1 MAISVTWNGAGGRV
15 ATGNIGTETWA
26 ALRFYG
32 SGNAG
37 AVSAA
42 DGALQ
47 GSNAATCTVNNKGV
61 LLYVD
66 LGAAGTLDFSVGG
79 ANEGEFV
86 YIWGNFLASALLD
99 TYAGATSSIGGFG
112 VYMGSSAPSTSVY
125 RVWSFYGNDN
135 YTGGWKRMAVD
146 PTTTPSATAG
156 AWDNTAVRYIG
167 LFAITLNTARF
178 DNLICD
184 AIDVGTGITV
194 DGTTTAS
201 GLFTDILGNETT
213 NRYGI
218 VTSIN
223 DSNTA
228 FEINGKLLLGDVGGT
243 ASTLADEDSKV
254 FASQQIYYNA
264 GDAASIPTSALGI
277 DVVGSAGI
285 QSLAFGQIV
294 GTTGG
299 RNGVSIVGNDTYNF
313 SIDFSDGNVETNKWY
328 GCSLENLG
336 GTLSFDSS
344 THEFR
349 GNNVIGCSGMSFVT
363 GSTATDC
370 SFISSGIVALA
381 GTASL
386 SNCVVTESTGVA
398 AVSTN
403 DLANLDGCSFTKG
416 TSGHAVQLDITGSST
431 MNWNCTLS
439 GYDTGT
445 TGTPV
450 TATNTSDSAILVNA
464 DTTGRTLTINVA
476 DGATIPS
483 IKIGTNSPTVN
494 VTAGQR
500 TFTVTVRDINTS
512 SALQNA
518 RVYVTAAAGGGLTE
532 GTVIIDKAL
541 TNASG
546 VVDDTRSYSSDQPYT
561 GSVRLASSGVF
572 YKATTISGTI
582 SSSANTS
589 ITVSLIPDD

>member
-1 MAISVTWNGAGGRV
+1 MAITVDWNGAGGRV
-15 ATGNIGTETWA
+15 GTGNTGTETWA
-26 ALRFYG
+26 AERFVG

-37 AVSAA
+37 SVAAA

-47 GSNAATCTVNNKGV
+47 GSNAATCTVNGKGV
-61 LLYVD
+61 ILYVD
-66 LGAAGTLDFSVGG
+66 LGAAGALDFGTGG
-79 ANEGEFV
+79 TNEAEFV
-86 YIWGNFLASALLD
+86 YVWGNFLAPALLD
-99 TYAGATSSIGGFG
+99 TVAGAVDGVGGFG
-112 VYMGSSAPSTSVY
+112 VYMGSAAPSPSVY
-125 RVWSFYGNDN
+125 RVWSFYGSDN
-135 YTGGWKRMAVD
+135 YTGGWKRMVVD
-146 PTTTPSATAG
+146 PTTTPTTTAG
-156 AWDNTAVRYIG
+156 AWDNTAVRYVG
-167 LFAITLNTARF
+167 VFAVTVSTARF

-194 DGTTTAS
+194 EGTTTAN
-201 GLFTDILGNETT
+201 GLFADLLSNEIT
-213 NRYGI
+213 NRYGVI
-218 VTSIN
+218 TSLN
-223 DSNTA
+223 DSDTA
-228 FEINGKLLLGDVGGT
+228 FEVNGKVLLGDVGGT

-254 FASQQIYYNA
+254 FASEQIYYNA
-264 GDAASIPTSALGI
+264 GNAASIPTSSLGI

-285 QSLAFGQIV
+285 QSLTFGQIV

-299 RNGVSIVGNDTYNF
+299 RNGISIVGNDTYNF

-349 GNNVIGCSGMSFVT
+349 GNSVIGCSGMSFVT

-370 SFISSGIVALA
+370 SFISSGIITLA

-386 SNCVVTESTGVA
+386 DNCTLTESTGVA

-450 TATNTSDSAILVNA
+450 TPTNTNDSAILVNA

-500 TFTVTVRDINTS
+500 TFTVTVQDINTS
-512 SALQNA
+512 SVLQNA

-561 GSVRLASSGVF
+561 GNVRLASSGIF